1 VPFVISS
8 QRAGQLPKH
17 LGFSVLLGLQS
28 LDMSPEIVE
37 LVTMREFRIPLVETV
52 DISAEPSIGGI
63 ETSHLSGSDVI
74 GTF

>member
-1 VPFVISS
+1 
-8 QRAGQLPKH
+8 
-17 LGFSVLLGLQS
+17 
-28 LDMSPEIVE
+28 MSPEIVE